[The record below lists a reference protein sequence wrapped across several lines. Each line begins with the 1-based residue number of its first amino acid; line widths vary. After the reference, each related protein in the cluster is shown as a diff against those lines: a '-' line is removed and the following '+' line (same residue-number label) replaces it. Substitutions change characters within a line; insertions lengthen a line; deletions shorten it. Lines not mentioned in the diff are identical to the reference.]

1 MELVEGEPPYMD
13 TAPIRALFFITTRG
27 IPDLK
32 QPGRWSNDLRDFLKQ
47 CVERDV
53 EKRPTARELLSHPF
67 LKKASERGEL
77 AKLMHFVK
85 LAQSAYMSE
94 VHGVQF

>member
-32 QPGRWSNDLRDFLKQ
+32 QPGRWYSLI
-47 CVERDV
+47 ERKK
-53 EKRPTARELLSHPF
+53 ETQKRERRY
-67 LKKASERGEL
+67 LKKI
-77 AKLMHFVK
+77 
-85 LAQSAYMSE
+85 
-94 VHGVQF
+94 